1 MSQTTITK
9 LITYFFNFFGDGIM
23 DGAIAV
29 SQLCNLLDRIKEKKT
44 VSEEE
49 IRKELNDA
57 QFETFT
63 SLIRILD
70 GIIYNEEKGVFEV
83 EE

>member
-1 MSQTTITK
+1 
-9 LITYFFNFFGDGIM
+9 
-23 DGAIAV
+23 
-29 SQLCNLLDRIKEKKT
+29 LDRIKEKRM

>member
-1 MSQTTITK
+1 ME
-9 LITYFFNFFGDGIM
+9 
-23 DGAIAV
+23 GAIAV
-29 SQLCNLLDRIKEKKT
+29 SQLCKLLDRIKEKRM

>member
-1 MSQTTITK
+1 
-9 LITYFFNFFGDGIM
+9 M
-23 DGAIAV
+23 DVMDEGAIAV
-29 SQLCNLLDRIKEKKT
+29 SQLCKLLDRIKEKKT

-63 SLIRILD
+63 NLVQNLSGVKYD
-70 GIIYNEEKGVFEV
+70 KEKGVFEV
-83 EE
+83 EK

>member
-1 MSQTTITK
+1 
-9 LITYFFNFFGDGIM
+9 M
-23 DGAIAV
+23 DGAIVV

-63 SLIRILD
+63 SLI
-70 GIIYNEEKGVFEV
+70 GIWEGVRYNKEKGVFEV
-83 EE
+83 EEWVI

>member
-1 MSQTTITK
+1 
-9 LITYFFNFFGDGIM
+9 M
-23 DGAIAV
+23 DVMDEGAIAV
-29 SQLCNLLDRIKEKKT
+29 SQLCKLLDRIKEKRM

>member
-1 MSQTTITK
+1 
-9 LITYFFNFFGDGIM
+9 M
-23 DGAIAV
+23 DVMDEGAIAV
-29 SQLCNLLDRIKEKKT
+29 SQLCKLLDRIKEKRM

-63 SLIRILD
+63 SLI
-70 GIIYNEEKGVFEV
+70 GIWEGVRYNKEKGVFEV

>member
-1 MSQTTITK
+1 
-9 LITYFFNFFGDGIM
+9 M
-23 DGAIAV
+23 DVMDEGAIAV
-29 SQLCNLLDRIKEKKT
+29 SQLCKLLDRIKEKRM

-63 SLIRILD
+63 SLIGILD
-70 GIIYNEEKGVFEV
+70 GVIYNKEKGTFEV

>member
-1 MSQTTITK
+1 MSE
-9 LITYFFNFFGDGIM
+9 D
-23 DGAIAV
+23 
-29 SQLCNLLDRIKEKKT
+29 
-44 VSEEE
+44 E

-63 SLIRILD
+63 NLVQCLS
-70 GIIYNEEKGVFEV
+70 GIIHDKENGTFAV